1 MSLKIRTTFFE
12 IRMIN
17 LGRAGSTPLECARLD
32 MIGEVVQE
40 FTNTEG
46 AGKLPAVLLG
56 FIKADKVCHRIY
68 TSLNASNLK
77 NLGGILQDKD
87 SARRGQICSDHRTIL
102 AGKWKQWPILRR
114 PSTN

>member
-1 MSLKIRTTFFE
+1 M
-12 IRMIN
+12 
-17 LGRAGSTPLECARLD
+17 ECARLD
-32 MIGEVVQE
+32 MIGEVIQE

-56 FIKADKVCHRIY
+56 FIKADKVYHRIY
-68 TSLNASNLK
+68 TFLNASNLK
-77 NLGGILQDKD
+77 NLGGILQDED
-87 SARRGQICSDHRTIL
+87 SARRGQICSDHREIP